1 MAIEEAR
8 VEAYFQEVMRG
19 ESTDEALNYVRQ
31 FYKDSKHHTEVIKEF
46 KDFIELKGMAE
57 QLVSFCCGKILVNKK
72 SLVLYN
78 LVDEDQKKRSRLCE
92 IKQLI
97 KNTWISA

>member
-1 MAIEEAR
+1 MEKFGQK
-8 VEAYFQEVMRG
+8 VQQEN
-19 ESTDEALNYVRQ
+19 SLPQQKLA
-31 FYKDSKHHTEVIKEF
+31 
-46 KDFIELKGMAE
+46 
-57 QLVSFCCGKILVNKK
+57 SFCCGKILVNKK